1 MGFDALINYTICPN
15 GPVLV
20 SASSGNKLHP
30 EMPDRTFLK
39 SCDNGVE
46 KYVIPGS
53 SLKGVI
59 RHYLYKKQSDDLV
72 DSLFGYSNRKDKDKE
87 NRKSRVSISDA
98 FADMDTI
105 QTTVRYST
113 SIGSVSQS
121 AKEGSLNQCEAVI
134 RGNFNGTM
142 RLRSVSEAE
151 IAMLL
156 SALNAMNR
164 GEICVGGRISRGF
177 GRISVSRFEMTV
189 TRGYNADLTPDIIGK
204 YTSID
209 DALTH
214 TTRR

>member
-1 MGFDALINYTICPN
+1 MEFDALINYTICPK

-20 SASSGNKLHP
+20 SASNGNKLHP

-72 DSLFGYSNRKDKDKE
+72 DSLFGYSDKKKKE
-87 NRKSRVSISDA
+87 NLKSRVSISDA

-105 QTTVRYST
+105 ETTVRYST
-113 SIGSVSQS
+113 AIGSVSQS
-121 AKEGSLNQCEAVI
+121 AKRGSLNQCEAVI
-134 RGNFNGTM
+134 KGNFNGTM

-156 SALNAMNR
+156 SALNAMNS

-177 GRISVSRFEMTV
+177 GRISVNQFEMTV
-189 TRGYNADLTPDIIGK
+189 TQGYKTDLTPNIIGN

-209 DALTH
+209 DALTK
-214 TTRR
+214 TTKQ

>member
-1 MGFDALINYTICPN
+1 MEFDALINYTICPN

-72 DSLFGYSNRKDKDKE
+72 DSLFGYSNKNKKE
-87 NRKSRVSISDA
+87 NRKSRVSIYDA

-105 QTTVRYST
+105 ETTVRYST
-113 SIGSVSQS
+113 AIGSVSQS
-121 AKEGSLNQCEAVI
+121 AKRGSLNQCEAVI
-134 RGNFNGTM
+134 KGSFNGTM
-142 RLRSVSEAE
+142 RLHSVSEVE
-151 IAMLL
+151 IAMIL
-156 SALNAMNR
+156 SALNAMNS

-177 GRISVSRFEMTV
+177 GRISVNQFEMIV
-189 TRGYNADLTPDIIGK
+189 TRGYNADLTPNIIGR
-204 YTSID
+204 YISID
-209 DALTH
+209 EALAK
-214 TTRR
+214 TTNQ